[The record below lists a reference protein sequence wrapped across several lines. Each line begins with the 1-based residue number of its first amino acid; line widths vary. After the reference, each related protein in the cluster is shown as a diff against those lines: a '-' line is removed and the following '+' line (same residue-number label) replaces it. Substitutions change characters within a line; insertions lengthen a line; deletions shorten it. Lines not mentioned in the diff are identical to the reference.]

1 MQLQKSGRVLETCFT
16 AFSREKNQ
24 ESVPRSHFAFLYASN
39 FISRL
44 THPGRR
50 RRVPL
55 FAGAKE
61 TLLRTLAV
69 ELRFECFP
77 AGACVFRRGRV
88 GEKVYFVIGGRV
100 ELRSRLRR
108 QEADGGDD
116 GDDSDDDNAEL
127 RRVDRPE
134 RSSSGSS
141 DSIARHAESFVTRP
155 DDADAAASTTSTA
168 ATTTIVGSGAMFGER
183 ELLRAA
189 RRACTARALDSLQL
203 LSLSGAACRRVLA
216 RFPDFEQRVVRATTA
231 AAR

>member
-1 MQLQKSGRVLETCFT
+1 MQQQKSGRVLETCFI
-16 AFSREKNQ
+16 ALSREKIKNQ
-24 ESVPRSHFAFLYASN
+24 CFDHQLDSCTPVTLSHP
-39 FISRL
+39 

-55 FAGAKE
+55 FAGAQE

-127 RRVDRPE
+127 RRADRPE

-141 DSIARHAESFVTRP
+141 DSIARDAESLATRP
-155 DDADAAASTTSTA
+155 DDTDAAASTTSA
-168 ATTTIVGSGAMFGER
+168 AVTTIVGSGAMFGER